1 MHLMSHETFCN
12 AVATQIEAFERNGLI
27 AQLDR
32 GDLAMVDYRRML
44 QTLFHQVRLSSTTF
58 AMAATHLPPHLH
70 AVRAYLFRH
79 AHEEADHWRWIV
91 SDLEAT
97 GGLAAET
104 ESSAM
109 AVPVAAYVGYNF
121 YIATAQPLGRL
132 AIASVLE
139 GIGGRFGSKYARRL
153 VQALG
158 LRPEQ
163 LAFLMGHSE
172 SDAVHSE
179 ELKQVLVDCVQSDAE
194 WLALSHIA
202 ATAGALYTAL
212 YEHCSRPHG

>member
-1 MHLMSHETFCN
+1 MSYGTFRD
-12 AVATQIEAFERNGLI
+12 AVATEIEAFERNGLI
-27 AQLDR
+27 ARLDR
-32 GDLAMVDYRRML
+32 GDVAMADYRRLL

-79 AHEEADHWRWIV
+79 AHEEADHWKWIA

-97 GGLAAET
+97 GGYPAQT
-104 ESSAM
+104 ESSPM

-121 YIATAQPLGRL
+121 YVATAQPLGRL

-158 LRPEQ
+158 LRPGQ
-163 LAFLMGHSE
+163 MAFLMGHSE

-179 ELKQVLVDCVQSDAE
+179 ELKQVLVEHVHTDAE

-202 ATAGALYTAL
+202 RTAGALYTAL
-212 YEHCSRPHG
+212 YDACSRPQG